1 MACWPA
7 PWLYPAVT
15 RSCADV
21 QAAGAG
27 SAAGAGR
34 DDEAQATSVRAA
46 RAIISSGAITR
57 SESTRMYSETD
68 NRRRRLDAA
77 LSRMC
82 FHARQAPRQR
92 CRARPLPRLITDS
105 ARPPYRKAFL
115 AERAVVTLQ
124 RPVQPGSERSQDSA
138 TGGGGGPAASQACSA
153 LISGP
158 GFFLDLGKTRLL
170 VNSSPQ
176 PGDPACKARS
186 TIGLKSLTFS
196 VSGHRFSVL
205 AQANTSSSDF
215 ERRSGRSAIA
225 MTSWP
230 SARSSAAMAGENISS
245 SKSLTAG
252 RWLTL

>member
-27 SAAGAGR
+27 SGTGAGR

-46 RAIISSGAITR
+46 RAMTSSGARTR

-68 NRRRRLDAA
+68 NGRRRLDAA
-77 LSRMC
+77 PDRMC
-82 FHARQAPRQR
+82 RPAPRQR

-124 RPVQPGSERSQDSA
+124 RPLA
-138 TGGGGGPAASQACSA
+138 W
-153 LISGP
+153 L
-158 GFFLDLGKTRLL
+158 RL
-170 VNSSPQ
+170 
-176 PGDPACKARS
+176 ARC
-186 TIGLKSLTFS
+186 
-196 VSGHRFSVL
+196 
-205 AQANTSSSDF
+205 
-215 ERRSGRSAIA
+215 
-225 MTSWP
+225 P
-230 SARSSAAMAGENISS
+230 C
-245 SKSLTAG
+245 
-252 RWLTL
+252 